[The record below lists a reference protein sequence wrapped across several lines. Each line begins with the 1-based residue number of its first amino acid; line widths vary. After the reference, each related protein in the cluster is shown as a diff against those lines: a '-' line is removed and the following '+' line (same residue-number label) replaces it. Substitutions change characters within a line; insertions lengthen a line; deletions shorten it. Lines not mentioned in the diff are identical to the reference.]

1 MIQCEISWKE
11 CDGDVLSIAL
21 GANADEFMAEL
32 DREEE
37 SAEPV
42 DTSEKWREE
51 ARKWKRMALWCV
63 AAMAWAALV
72 KIAIWAGSR

>member
-1 MIQCEISWKE
+1 MDECAMRVTE
-11 CDGDVLSIAL
+11 CDGEILSIAL
-21 GANADEFMAEL
+21 ANDAGEFVA
-32 DREEE
+32 EEE
-37 SAEPV
+37 IAEPV
-42 DTSEKWREE
+42 DTSDHWREE